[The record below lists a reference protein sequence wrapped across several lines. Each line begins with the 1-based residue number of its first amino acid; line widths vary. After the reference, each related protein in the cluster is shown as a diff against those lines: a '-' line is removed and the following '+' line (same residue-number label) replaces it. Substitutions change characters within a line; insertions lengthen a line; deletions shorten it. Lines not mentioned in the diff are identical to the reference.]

1 MESLSETLRHHQ
13 CIALHSNVLLYYFE
27 AHPEFGPLSRAV
39 MREVADG
46 LPAVTTVLT
55 LMDALVMPVRLKNQ
69 EQYDRHRSV
78 LTNFPNLRVLP
89 IDQAAAERAA
99 VLRAR
104 SPRLT
109 TPDALTIAVG
119 LNEGA
124 TLFVTNDARTVQSS
138 EIKVLNLRDA
148 LL

>member
-1 MESLSETLRHHQ
+1 MESLSEALRRHQ

-46 LPAVTTVLT
+46 LTAVTSPLT

-69 EQYDRHRSV
+69 EQYERHQSV
-78 LTNFPNLRVLP
+78 LLNFPNLRVLP
-89 IDQAAAERAA
+89 IDAEAAERAA
-99 VLRAR
+99 TLRAR

-109 TPDALTIAVG
+109 TPDALTIAIG
-119 LNEGA
+119 LGQGA
-124 TLFVTNDARTVQSS
+124 TLYVTNDPRTIQAA
-138 EIKVLNLRDA
+138 EIKVLNLRDIPM
-148 LL
+148 